1 MKVPALRT
9 IPAES
14 FVTLLSTESYVPGVL
29 ALNESLRRFKSNY
42 PLLVVVSNNIKS
54 STKEFLEKMGMRVAT
69 CSESMFVPVE
79 IKNKSGHW
87 GNTFDK
93 IYIFGLT
100 DYSKL
105 VYVDSDMIMLRNI
118 DELFDKPHMSAVS
131 AGKFLYPDWIRLN
144 SGIMVIEP
152 EQGLPEKI
160 MKTLEKSISEVATLG
175 GKALGDQDLINAYY
189 AEWPTSTE
197 LHLDEGYNIFQ
208 SHLDA
213 YIDKNAYEL
222 PDENKPSEKPVSIV
236 HFIGKDKPWMRFSVI
251 KHLINLLKKKS
262 SSRWEN
268 KVFFKYKKLLRDS
281 MLQTRY
287 SA

>member
-1 MKVPALRT
+1 MKLPVLRT

-14 FVTLLSTESYVPGVL
+14 FVTLLSTESYLPGVL
-29 ALNESLRRFKSNY
+29 ALNESLRRYQSTY
-42 PLLVVVSNNIKS
+42 PLLVVVSNKIQT
-54 STKEFLEKMGMRVAT
+54 STKELLEKTGMRVAT
-69 CSESMFVPVE
+69 CSESMDVPVE

-105 VYVDSDMIMLRNI
+105 VYIDSDMIMLRNI

-131 AGKFLYPDWIRLN
+131 AGKFLYPDWTRLN

-160 MKTLEKSISEVATLG
+160 MKTLENFVVEVVALD

-189 AEWPTSTE
+189 AEWPTSME

-222 PDENKPSEKPVSIV
+222 PDENKPSKKPVSIV
-236 HFIGKDKPWMRFSVI
+236 HFIGKDKPWMRFSVL
-251 KHLINLLKKKS
+251 KHLINLFKKKS
-262 SSRWEN
+262 SSHWEN
-268 KVFFKYKKLLRDS
+268 KVFFKYKRLLRDS
-281 MLQTRY
+281 MLPTRY
-287 SA
+287 RA

>member
-1 MKVPALRT
+1 
-9 IPAES
+9 
-14 FVTLLSTESYVPGVL
+14 
-29 ALNESLRRFKSNY
+29 
-42 PLLVVVSNNIKS
+42 VVVSNKIQT
-54 STKEFLEKMGMRVAT
+54 STKELLEKTGMRVAT
-69 CSESMFVPVE
+69 CSESMDVPVE

-131 AGKFLYPDWIRLN
+131 AGKFLYPHWTRLN

-160 MKTLEKSISEVATLG
+160 MKTLGNFLVEVAALD

-236 HFIGKDKPWMRFSVI
+236 HFIGKDKPWMRFSVL

-262 SSRWEN
+262 SSRWQN

-281 MLQTRY
+281 MLPTRY
-287 SA
+287 RA

>member
-1 MKVPALRT
+1 MKAPALRT

-29 ALNESLRRFKSNY
+29 ALNESLRRFKSKY
-42 PLLVVVSNNIKS
+42 PLLVVVSRGIQS
-54 STKEFLEKMGMRVAT
+54 STRALLEKSGMQLVT
-69 CSESMFVPVE
+69 CSEAMDVPLE

-93 IYIFGLT
+93 ICIFGLT
-100 DYSKL
+100 DFSKL

-118 DELFDKPHMSAVS
+118 DELFDKPHMSAVA
-131 AGKFLYPDWIRLN
+131 AGQLLYPDWIRLN

-160 MKTLEKSISEVATLG
+160 MKTLEKSISEVDALG

-197 LHLDEGYNIFQ
+197 LHLDQGYNIFQ
-208 SHLDA
+208 AHLDA
-213 YIDKNAYEL
+213 YIDKNSYAL
-222 PDENKPSEKPVSIV
+222 PSENMALKKPVSIV
-236 HFIGKDKPWMRFSVI
+236 HFIGKDKPWMRFSML
-251 KHLINLLKKKS
+251 KHLLNLFKKKS
-262 SSRWEN
+262 AFRWEN

-281 MLQTRY
+281 MLTTKY
-287 SA
+287 GA

>member
-1 MKVPALRT
+1 MNLPALQT

-14 FVTLLSTESYVPGVL
+14 FVTLLSTESYLPGVL
-29 ALNESLRRFKSNY
+29 ALNESLRRYQSKY
-42 PLLVVVSNNIKS
+42 PMLVVVSSGIKS
-54 STKEFLEKMGMRVAT
+54 ITKDILEKSGMRVVT
-69 CSESMFVPVE
+69 CSQGMEVPVE

-152 EQGLPEKI
+152 ERGLTEKI
-160 MKTLEKSISEVATLG
+160 MMMLDKSLLEVAALG

-189 AEWPTSTE
+189 PDWPRSTE

-208 SHLDA
+208 SHLDL
-213 YIDKNAYEL
+213 YIDKGSYAF
-222 PDENKPSEKPVSIV
+222 PSDKIPLKKQVSIV
-236 HFIGKDKPWMRFSVI
+236 HFIGKDKPWMKLATA
-251 KHLINLLKKKS
+251 KHLLNLLKKKS
-262 SSRWEN
+262 AVRWEN

-281 MLQTRY
+281 MMSPRHL
-287 SA
+287 A

>member
-1 MKVPALRT
+1 MKVPAMRT
-9 IPAES
+9 VPAES
-14 FVTLLSTESYVPGVL
+14 FVTLLSTENYLPGVL
-29 ALNESLRRFKSNY
+29 ALHESLRRFNSKY
-42 PLLVVVSNNIKS
+42 PLLVVVSNSIQPSIKDL
-54 STKEFLEKMGMRVAT
+54 LEKTSMQVVT
-69 CSESMFVPVE
+69 CSDSMNVPAE

-93 IYIFGLT
+93 ICIFGLT
-100 DYSKL
+100 DFSKL
-105 VYVDSDMIMLRNI
+105 VYVDSDMIILRNI

-160 MKTLEKSISEVATLG
+160 MTTLEKSILEVDALG

-213 YIDKNAYEL
+213 YIDKNSYAL
-222 PDENKPSEKPVSIV
+222 PDENAPFKKPVSLV
-236 HFIGKDKPWMRFSVI
+236 HFIGKDKPWMRFSVL
-251 KHLINLLKKKS
+251 KHLLNLLKKKS
-262 SSRWEN
+262 AFHWEN

-281 MLQTRY
+281 MLTTKY
-287 SA
+287 GA

>member
-1 MKVPALRT
+1 MKDPVLRT

-14 FVTLLSTESYVPGVL
+14 FVTLLSTESYLPGVL
-29 ALNESLRRFKSNY
+29 ALNESLRRFNSKY
-42 PLLVVVSNNIKS
+42 PLLVVVSNSIQP
-54 STKEFLEKMGMRVAT
+54 STKDLLEKSGMQVVT
-69 CSESMFVPVE
+69 CFESMDIPLE

-93 IYIFGLT
+93 ICIFGLT
-100 DYSKL
+100 DFSKL

-160 MKTLEKSISEVATLG
+160 MKTLEKSMSEVEALG

-189 AEWPTSTE
+189 SEWPTSTE

-213 YIDKNAYEL
+213 YIDKNSYAL
-222 PDENKPSEKPVSIV
+222 PDENTSFKKPVSMV
-236 HFIGKDKPWMRFSVI
+236 HFIGKDKPWMRFSAL
-251 KHLINLLKKKS
+251 KHLLNLFKKKS
-262 SSRWEN
+262 PFRWEN
-268 KVFFKYKKLLRDS
+268 KVFFMYKKLLRDS
-281 MLQTRY
+281 MLAARY
-287 SA
+287 GS